1 MRPAVALGAVL
12 CAAAI
17 GCTGGGGASDKE
29 LEGLVVAPPAAP
41 TTVDVDKAIKD
52 PPSLV
57 AAMRLPWS
65 RAAAQLGDHRLT
77 VRTTVELREAAAVLE
92 ALTDTTVI
100 ERGASGTYHAL
111 YENSADYG
119 REVIFIV
126 GSQGSPGDAGKLYLR
141 PRYARWHERAPES
154 AGEPASIADEMGG
167 ALAAHLE
174 LYAHGLELSDKG
186 AVQEAGRPARKVEIK
201 LDPSP
206 AKAPKPELTQ
216 HAWRDGAVVEAAG
229 GELVLD
235 EATGLAL
242 RARLDATVA
251 FTRDGKRLTMHLVL
265 DQNVTREPVTITVPA
280 ADQVVATPTRATEV
294 DDRNFLL
301 QGIAPAVGKGKVS
314 KP

>member
-17 GCTGGGGASDKE
+17 GCTSGGGASDKE

-41 TTVDVDKAIKD
+41 TTVDVGRALRD
-52 PPSLV
+52 PQALV

-65 RAAAQLGDHRLT
+65 RAAGQLGDHRLT
-77 VRTTVELREAAAVLE
+77 VRTTMELREAAAVLE

-100 ERGASGTYHAL
+100 ERVSDGRYHAV

-119 REVIFIV
+119 REVVF
-126 GSQGSPGDAGKLYLR
+126 DAGKLYLR
-141 PRYARWHERAPES
+141 PRYAKWHERAPES
-154 AGEPASIADEMGG
+154 AGEPASITDEMGG

-174 LYAHGLELSDKG
+174 LYAHGIELSDKG
-186 AVQEAGRPARKVEIK
+186 TVQEAGRPGRKVEIK

-216 HAWRDGAVVEAAG
+216 HAWRDGAVVEAAA

-242 RARLDATVA
+242 RARLDVTVA

-265 DQNVTREPVTITVPA
+265 DQNVTREPVTVAVPA
-280 ADQVVATPTRATEV
+280 ADQIVATPTRSTEV